1 MTVADNRLLLAA
13 HRITEWGQN
22 PLTLP
27 VKYSNSHAGTGVFL
41 LTGKV
46 AVVTGGGSG
55 IGAAIAALFARQGA
69 HVEVLD
75 VDGDAARRTAAAI
88 AERGGSGNARVCD
101 VTNAAS
107 VADAIAASATPSDRI
122 DILVNNAGIAH
133 VGTVEQ
139 TDEADMDRLYAVNV
153 KGVYL
158 CARAAVP
165 IMTAQGGGVILN
177 MASIASLVGVPE
189 RFAYSMTKGAVLTM
203 TMSIAVDY
211 VKQRI
216 RCNCICPAR
225 IHTPFV
231 DQFVARHYAGREAET
246 LRALA
251 AYQPVGRMGTP
262 EEVASLALYLC
273 SDEASFVTGQAYP
286 IDGGVLVS

>member
-1 MTVADNRLLLAA
+1 
-13 HRITEWGQN
+13 
-22 PLTLP
+22 
-27 VKYSNSHAGTGVFL
+27 VFE

-55 IGAAIAALFARQGA
+55 IGAAIAALFARRRA
-69 HVEVLD
+69 SVVILD
-75 VDGDAARRTAAAI
+75 VDEDAARRTAAAI
-88 AERGGSGNARVCD
+88 DRDGGRSEARRCD
-101 VTNAAS
+101 VSETSSVRDVMAA
-107 VADAIAASATPSDRI
+107 VAADRRRI

-133 VGTVEQ
+133 VGTIEQ
-139 TDEADMDRLYAVNV
+139 TDEADVDRLYAVNV
-153 KGVYL
+153 KGVFL
-158 CARAAVP
+158 CARAVVP
-165 IMTAQGGGVILN
+165 VMVAQGGGVILN

-189 RFAYSMTKGAVLTM
+189 RFAYSMSKGAVLTM

-211 VKQRI
+211 VKQNI

-231 DQFVARHYAGREAET
+231 DRFVARHYAGRETET

-251 AYQPVGRMGTP
+251 EYQPIGRMGTP

-273 SDEASFVTGQAYP
+273 SDEAAFVTGQAYP

>member
-1 MTVADNRLLLAA
+1 MF
-13 HRITEWGQN
+13 Q
-22 PLTLP
+22 
-27 VKYSNSHAGTGVFL
+27 

-55 IGAAIAALFARQGA
+55 IGAAIAGLFARQGA
-69 HVEVLD
+69 QVAVLD
-75 VDGDAARRTAAAI
+75 VDPAAARRTVEAIRDNAASADAI
-88 AERGGSGNARVCD
+88 ECD
-101 VTNAAS
+101 VTSAARVQEA
-107 VADAIAASATPSDRI
+107 VARVVTAHQRV

-133 VGTVEQ
+133 VGTIEQ
-139 TDEADMDRLYAVNV
+139 TAEADLDRLYQVNV
-153 KGVYL
+153 KGVFL
-158 CARAAVP
+158 CARAVLP
-165 IMTAQGGGVILN
+165 IMIAQGGGVVLN

-211 VKQRI
+211 MKQRI

-231 DQFVARHYAGREAET
+231 DQFVSRHYAGREAET
-246 LRALA
+246 LQALA